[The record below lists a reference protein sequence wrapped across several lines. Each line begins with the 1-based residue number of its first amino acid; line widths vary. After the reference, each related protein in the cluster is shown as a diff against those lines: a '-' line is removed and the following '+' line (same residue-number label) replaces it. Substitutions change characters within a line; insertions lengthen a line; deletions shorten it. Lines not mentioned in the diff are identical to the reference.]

1 MKSHLLQQ
9 LEGLAPAARES
20 PAREYLQV
28 YLLRLLH
35 ERGAFESLAFG
46 GGTALRLLYRL
57 PRFSEDLV
65 FSVLPDRGRV
75 VPEMEDLFRELTSD
89 LERAGYRMTVRGKQ
103 PRGVAS
109 VWLRFDGLPAECG
122 WSRDPRIG
130 LSIRAEVDLRPPK
143 GAVAETTL
151 VQRFFP
157 VAIRH
162 HDLPSLF
169 AGKLHA
175 ILARPWAKGRDWFD
189 LVWYLTERRGLEPN
203 PTLLANALDQT
214 GHESLRRGDWRA
226 AVQERLRTLD
236 WNAVLSDLR
245 PFVERPSDLAQLDR
259 ALVAKLLIRE

>member
-1 MKSHLLQQ
+1 MKAHLLQQ
-9 LEGLAPAARES
+9 LEPLAPAAREN

-35 ERGAFESLAFG
+35 ERGAFESLAFI
-46 GGTALRLLYRL
+46 GGTALRVLYRL
-57 PRFSEDLV
+57 PRFSEDLD
-65 FSVLPDRGRV
+65 FSAHPDPGRS
-75 VPEMEDLFRELTSD
+75 VPEMEGLFRNLTAD

-143 GAVAETTL
+143 GAVTETTL

-162 HDLPSLF
+162 YDRPSLF

-189 LVWYLTERRGLEPN
+189 LVWYLTEQRGLEPN
-203 PTLLANALDQT
+203 LDLLERALDQT
-214 GHESLRRGDWRA
+214 GHAPLRRGDWRT
-226 AVQERLRTLD
+226 AVRERLQALD
-236 WNAVLSDLR
+236 WKAVLADLK
-245 PFVERPSDLAQLDR
+245 PFVERPSDLAHLDR
-259 ALVAKLLIRE
+259 SIVAKLLEAT